1 MIDQNMTISKS
12 INEVY
17 ARTEDIT
24 QGRYMFLCFVVVSA
38 LRKGKLEF
46 HSMDLGEVQLN
57 LMQQSAQCFKHVYVL
72 NQ

>member
-17 ARTEDIT
+17 ARKEDIT

-38 LRKGKLEF
+38 LRKGQLA
-46 HSMDLGEVQLN
+46 DLGEVQLN